1 MTVDEDMNFMT
12 RQRSGKNRIGRMGA
26 RREPR
31 ESVALVDSIAAENDH
46 SFIPAYYVQKQ
57 SRKPKQ

>member
-1 MTVDEDMNFMT
+1 
-12 RQRSGKNRIGRMGA
+12 MGA

-31 ESVALVDSIAAENDH
+31 ERVAVVDSIAAENDR
-46 SFIPAYYVQKQ
+46 SFISAYYVQKQ